1 MSLAFEGSSESVD
14 SSCESHPQSS
24 PGNRFVADAMDLVL
38 FDHFVSQRQQELVFA
53 GGGWHSVQQ
62 LQQLRSTNK
71 PRIHTHLFNIR
82 EDEDQKEG
90 KLGKGVEKLEFCC
103 CCCRKDD
110 HLRKG
115 SSNWAAAAA
124 VAAVE
129 CQAPA
134 IGSHVRIQ
142 PRRLCCD

>member
-1 MSLAFEGSSESVD
+1 
-14 SSCESHPQSS
+14 
-24 PGNRFVADAMDLVL
+24 
-38 FDHFVSQRQQELVFA
+38 
-53 GGGWHSVQQ
+53 
-62 LQQLRSTNK
+62 
-71 PRIHTHLFNIR
+71 
-82 EDEDQKEG
+82 
-90 KLGKGVEKLEFCC
+90 LGKGVEKLEFCC

>member
-1 MSLAFEGSSESVD
+1 VSLAFEGSSESVD
-14 SSCESHPQSS
+14 SACESRSQSS
-24 PGNRFVADAMDLVL
+24 PGNKFVADAMDLVL
-38 FDHFVSQRQQELVFA
+38 FDQFVSQRQQELVLA

-82 EDEDQKEG
+82 EDNDQKEG
-90 KLGKGVEKLEFCC
+90 KLGKCVEKLEFCC
-103 CCCRKDD
+103 YCRRDD

-115 SSNWAAAAA
+115 SSKWAAAAA

-142 PRRLCCD
+142 PRRLCCA

>member
-1 MSLAFEGSSESVD
+1 
-14 SSCESHPQSS
+14 
-24 PGNRFVADAMDLVL
+24 MDLVL
-38 FDHFVSQRQQELVFA
+38 FDHFVSQRHQELVLA

-62 LQQLRSTNK
+62 LQQLRRTNK

-103 CCCRKDD
+103 CWRKDD

-124 VAAVE
+124 VAVE

>member
-1 MSLAFEGSSESVD
+1 VSLAFEGSSESVD
-14 SSCESHPQSS
+14 SACESHSQSS

-38 FDHFVSQRQQELVFA
+38 FDHFVSQRHQELVLA

-62 LQQLRSTNK
+62 LQQLR
-71 PRIHTHLFNIR
+71 
-82 EDEDQKEG
+82 
-90 KLGKGVEKLEFCC
+90 
-103 CCCRKDD
+103 
-110 HLRKG
+110 KG

-124 VAAVE
+124 VAVE